1 MSKRTYFYKPW
12 FFFLAVISLSCN
24 KIGFKSSW
32 SFDFTLENSYKQCF
46 FTSCTFEINL
56 LFFFLIYPRR
66 TVHVLVLIH
75 QCHLQVKKC
84 IIDGTFHLSG
94 YRSGLCVFR
103 SMDGHRSPEWLYSP
117 VKVTNV
123 VAWIIQAWICT
134 MDWPVEKTPP
144 TDMILEREVMIHDGG
159 TIEKRERWWI
169 MRKNL
174 FSGLERAGGGGWG
187 TPPLVGYF
195 QEKWLVFTS
204 IIAPFPPTPGLWF
217 PRNPDT
223 FRLLGWS
230 TINASLDFS
239 SIYRGLNS
247 LHTLTVFQRFQLKT
261 LLNGKEGF
269 ERAGG
274 HHQTLWIKIL
284 VQTFTG

>member
-1 MSKRTYFYKPW
+1 MYFWNQFIVFFPYISKAHSSCPCSDPSMSPPGKEMYNRWNVPP
-12 FFFLAVISLSCN
+12 VRV
-24 KIGFKSSW
+24 
-32 SFDFTLENSYKQCF
+32 LE
-46 FTSCTFEINL
+46 
-56 LFFFLIYPRR
+56 R
-66 TVHVLVLIH
+66 LV
-75 QCHLQVKKC
+75 
-84 IIDGTFHLSG
+84 
-94 YRSGLCVFR
+94 CVFR